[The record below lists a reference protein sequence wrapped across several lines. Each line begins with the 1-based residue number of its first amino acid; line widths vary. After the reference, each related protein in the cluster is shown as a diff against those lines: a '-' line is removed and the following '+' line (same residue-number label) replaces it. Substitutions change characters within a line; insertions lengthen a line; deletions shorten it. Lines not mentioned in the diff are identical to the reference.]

1 MSGKRIAREKLT
13 IKKMIALY
21 ESQCPQASNEQ
32 GHYDALFAY
41 AQKRLD
47 KCVFGEEKPACKQCP
62 VHCYQPAK
70 REEMKQIMRWAGQEC
85 SGAIRF

>member
-1 MSGKRIAREKLT
+1 MPGKRIAREKLT

-21 ESQCPQASNEQ
+21 ESQCPQASAVQ

-47 KCVFGEEKPACKQCP
+47 KCVFGEENLP
-62 VHCYQPAK
+62 VSSA
-70 REEMKQIMRWAGQEC
+70 RT
-85 SGAIRF
+85 AISRLNARR